1 MDSPTVVFVLVLAIV
16 LAVIINLMFTLYHL
30 YLRSNS
36 DYQHRLLNIL
46 FCHLAITLQ
55 SGSLINILN
64 IIRSLGLEI
73 YHQFSSLPTLSN

>member
-1 MDSPTVVFVLVLAIV
+1 MDSATVFVLVVSIV
-16 LAVIINLMFTLYHL
+16 LAFTINLMFSMYHL
-30 YLRSNS
+30 YLRSNL